1 MKIVSL
7 LCLMTCSLVL
17 AVLAPAARADTLDA
31 ALITLEHGWA
41 HVTYEVPVSGQ
52 DDAYTALESKA
63 SAVVAQY
70 PQRAEPKVW
79 QAIILSTHAGEHGGM
94 GALGMARKARDLLLE
109 AEKINPD
116 VMHGSIYTTLGSL
129 YDGVP
134 GWPIG
139 FGSKDKARAMLQ
151 KALQLNPDGIDPN
164 YFQGYF
170 LYRGGDRPS
179 ALAAL
184 NKALAAPPRA
194 DQPLADAG
202 RRRQILKLIQ
212 TIDSTH

>member
-1 MKIVSL
+1 MNIVS
-7 LCLMTCSLVL
+7 SLRVL
-17 AVLAPAARADTLDA
+17 ACPLLLAALAPAARAGSLDA
-31 ALITLEHGWA
+31 SLTTLEHGWA
-41 HVTYEVPVSGQ
+41 HVTYEVPASRQ
-52 DDAYTALESKA
+52 DDAYTALEA
-63 SAVVAQY
+63 SASALVAQY

-79 QAIILSTHAGEHGGM
+79 QAIILSTHAGEHGGL
-94 GALGMARKARDLLLE
+94 GGLGMARKARDLLFE
-109 AEKINPD
+109 AKQIRPD
-116 VMHGSIYTTLGSL
+116 VLQGSIYTTLGSL

-164 YFQGYF
+164 YFQGEF
-170 LYRGGDRPS
+170 LYRSGDRPG

-184 NKALAAPPRA
+184 RKALAAPPRA

-202 RRRQILKLIQ
+202 RRRQIRQLIQ

>member
-7 LCLMTCSLVL
+7 LRFMACSLIL
-17 AVLAPAARADTLDA
+17 AALAPAARADGLEA
-31 ALITLEHGWA
+31 ALLTLEHDWA
-41 HVTYEVPVSGQ
+41 HVTYEVPPADQ
-52 DDAYTALESKA
+52 DDAYTALQA
-63 SAVVAQY
+63 HAAALAAQY
-70 PQRAEPKVW
+70 PQRAAPKVW
-79 QAIILSTHAGEHGGM
+79 QAIILSTHAGEHGGL

-109 AEKINPD
+109 AQKIHPD

-164 YFQGYF
+164 YFQGNF
-170 LYRGGDRPS
+170 LYHSGDKAG

-184 NKALAAPPRA
+184 HKALTAPPRV

-202 RRRQILKLIQ
+202 RRHQIQQLIQ
-212 TIDSTH
+212 TINSTH